1 MSNINLS
8 KAYTIRKIEEGP
20 YDQVIAFVMRIR
32 KEVFPMLSSEQL
44 PQDLDQFQ
52 QYYVNRKNAAFF
64 AAISE
69 DGSVLGTIGIC
80 PYDGRLK
87 QIEGMYDLTTT
98 AEVVKCYTD
107 PTCRRSGIG
116 TALFQAA
123 VSFSRESGYE
133 TLYLHTHAFLPG
145 AIPFWTAK
153 GFKGRLA
160 EDDPVWQ
167 TLHMDMTL

>member
-1 MSNINLS
+1 MSKIRLAH
-8 KAYTIRKIEEGP
+8 AYTIQKIEAEP
-20 YDQVIAFVMRIR
+20 YDQVIAFVMKIR
-32 KEVFPMLSSEQL
+32 KEVFPMLSTEQL
-44 PQDLDQFQ
+44 PQDLDQFE
-52 QYYVNRKNAAFF
+52 QYYVLRKNAAVF

-87 QIEGMYDLTTT
+87 QIEGVYDLTTT

-107 PTCRRSGIG
+107 STCRRSGIG
-116 TALFQAA
+116 TALFEAA
-123 VSFSRESGYE
+123 TAFSREAGYE

-153 GFKGRLA
+153 GFSERLY
-160 EDDPVWQ
+160 ENDPVWQ
-167 TLHMDMTL
+167 TVHMDMRF

>member
-1 MSNINLS
+1 MNSINVP
-8 KAYTIRKIEEGP
+8 KAYTIRKIEAKP
-20 YDQVIAFVMRIR
+20 YDQVIAFVMKIR

-44 PQDLDQFQ
+44 PQDLDQFEQ
-52 QYYVNRKNAAFF
+52 HYVLRKNAAFF
-64 AAISE
+64 AAIAE

-87 QIEGMYDLTTT
+87 QIEGRYDLSTT

-107 PTCRRSGIG
+107 STCRRSGIG
-116 TALFQAA
+116 TALFEAA
-123 VSFSRESGYE
+123 ASFSRDAGYE

-153 GFKGRLA
+153 GFTDRLA
-160 EDDPVWQ
+160 EEDPVWQ